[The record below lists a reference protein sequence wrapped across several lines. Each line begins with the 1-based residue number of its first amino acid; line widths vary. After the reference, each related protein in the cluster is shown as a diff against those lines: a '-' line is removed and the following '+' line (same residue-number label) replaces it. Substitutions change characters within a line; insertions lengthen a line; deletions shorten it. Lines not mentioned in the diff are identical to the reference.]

1 MSRLM
6 GSRGVIFPDSS
17 RPMKFMGDQI
27 IGLRSKSEI
36 INKSIARVKFLLLL
50 AALLP
55 VCGCSPAEAELK
67 LTCLDKQVPGHP
79 SEDLGF
85 SLAAAENRVAI
96 SEPSANRVHLLQHDD
111 KGGWKNLWTIS
122 HPKAEFL
129 ANLRGFGFG
138 YSVAM
143 AGNYLIIGDYV
154 ETSENNPGRR
164 LEMKRAGM
172 DGSIRRSGIYLVD
185 LQHSTPRMREVLTPF
200 MPSGSVYGF
209 AVAVSTSHIAASY
222 AMLDRDPLLWRHGG
236 VVVAPIESPDK
247 AMLLKT
253 PKPNQ
258 APFYATSISLDG
270 STLIASINAAGVPP
284 GALLTDLKSGNQREL
299 LNLIPSPGVSSSLVG
314 ITGST
319 AVLSRSSGLTF
330 DSVAPQVSSAA
341 AAEVFRLGD
350 SSTMPLAVVR
360 PPGPISANHHI
371 IAIAPTLRVWPP
383 ELKETRSPLKVVL
396 VRADGVQQEWSL
408 RDWKGSELMG
418 PAQAV
423 AIGRTHLVV
432 SRRAPSGS
440 CKVFAAL
447 IPSANGP

>member
-1 MSRLM
+1 METRWK
-6 GSRGVIFPDSS
+6 IFF
-17 RPMKFMGDQI
+17 RK
-27 IGLRSKSEI
+27 LAL
-36 INKSIARVKFLLLL
+36 SIPTTLFLWFPFAAAIAIFTSWLL
-50 AALLP
+50 ASEGLNNSIKALKRVGP
-55 VCGCSPAEAELK
+55 EMKV
-67 LTCLDKQVPGHP
+67 TCLDKLLGGQTA
-79 SEDLGF
+79 EDLGF
-85 SLAAAENRVAI
+85 SLAADEDRIAI
-96 SEPSANRVHLLQHDD
+96 GEPSANRVHLLQHENT
-111 KGGWKNLWTIS
+111 GRWKHLSTIT
-122 HPKAEFL
+122 HPKPAL
-129 ANLRGFGFG
+129 PTNLRGFGFG

-143 AGNYLIIGDYV
+143 AGHHLIIGDYV
-154 ETSENNPGRR
+154 ETVENNPERL
-164 LEMKRAGM
+164 LEMERAGM
-172 DGSIRRSGIYLVD
+172 DGWIRRSGVYLVD
-185 LQHSTPRMREVLTPF
+185 LQHSPHRIREAFTTF

-209 AVAVSTSHIAASY
+209 AVAVSRGNIAASY

-236 VVVAPIESPDK
+236 VLVAPIESPEK
-247 AMLLKT
+247 AMMLT
-253 PKPNQ
+253 APKPKQ
-258 APFYATSISLDG
+258 APFYATSIALAG

-330 DSVAPQVSSAA
+330 DSAAPQVSSAA

-383 ELKETRSPLKVVL
+383 ELKESRFPLKVVL
-396 VRADGVQQEWSL
+396 VQADGVQQEWSL

-423 AIGRTHLVV
+423 AIGRTHLIV

-440 CKVFAAL
+440 CRVFAAL
-447 IPSANGP
+447 IPSAKGP